1 MKQTILPPLRTTTS
15 EADIITNKRR
25 YIMLNEQSLEKL
37 YAMKLNGMADAFKDQ
52 LQQPNIAELSFEERF
67 GLLID
72 YQWTWKEERRM
83 KRMLRNAKLKI
94 NGCVE
99 DIDFK
104 TPRGI
109 DKSVILRLANCEWIK
124 SAQNIIITGPTG
136 VGKTYLTCAL
146 ANRACRMGFS
156 AFYIRIPKLFQEL
169 TIARA
174 DGSYPKIMKKLTK
187 TRLLALDDLGLAP
200 MTASERRDLLEVIEE
215 RHSLGS
221 TIVSTQLPIESW
233 HDNIRDPTIADAIL
247 DRLIHNA
254 HKINL
259 KGESMRKLRSN
270 APKGGRKNSE
280 TTG

>member
-1 MKQTILPPLRTTTS
+1 
-15 EADIITNKRR
+15 
-25 YIMLNEQSLEKL
+25 MLNEQTLEKL

-52 LQQPNIAELSFEERF
+52 LQQPNVAELCFEERF
-67 GLLID
+67 GLLVD
-72 YQWTWKEERRM
+72 YHWSWTEERRM
-83 KRMLRNAKLKI
+83 KRLLSNAKLKI

-109 DKSVILRLANCEWIK
+109 NKSVILHLANCEWIK
-124 SAQNIIITGPTG
+124 NAQNIIITGPTG

-156 AFYIRIPKLFQEL
+156 AFYIRIPNLFQQL
-169 TIARA
+169 IIARA

-187 TRLLALDDLGLAP
+187 TKVLLLDDLGLAP
-200 MTASERRDLLEVIEE
+200 MNAAERRDLLEVIED
-215 RHSLGS
+215 RHSLAS
-221 TIVSTQLPIESW
+221 TIVATQLPIENW

-259 KGESMRKLRSN
+259 KGESMRKLRSK
-270 APKGGRKNSE
+270 AAKNQEEKNDTE
-280 TTG
+280 TTN